1 MLLLKSLPGKPPGS
15 LIFWAWIAHSYS
27 VPCNKSCSFLHWV
40 VSMVW
45 FCCMMGE
52 WTPVLFSNRSNFQHF
67 QPMLFYHNVWHIM
80 LTSSIS
86 IQSFQYSLSFF
97 LCLKGR
103 QLQFLMI
110 TSGEIWF
117 TFKELFFQP
126 GWLAFIYTLMKHK
139 SSVLNISLPQ
149 VDIWNHFKGKG
160 YHIWIW
166 RKLKQ
171 VWKG

>member
-1 MLLLKSLPGKPPGS
+1 
-15 LIFWAWIAHSYS
+15 
-27 VPCNKSCSFLHWV
+27 
-40 VSMVW
+40 
-45 FCCMMGE
+45 MGE
-52 WTPVLFSNRSNFQHF
+52 WTPVLFSNRSNFQNF
-67 QPMLFYHNVWHIM
+67 QPILFYHNVWHIM

-103 QLQFLMI
+103 QLQFLII

-166 RKLKQ
+166 RKWKQ
-171 VWKG
+171 VWKGWDLRASFLKKISIIPNVHSVKNEWQRTVVKWNLCIRCYQELWSLSR